1 MTLRSAGDS
10 APTERAP
17 IGQNMRE
24 FFTELRTNRSLLM
37 LVLVTAMV
45 EVFGFSFSTIL
56 PELATNRFAVGAEG
70 LGLMHSARA
79 IGGIAA
85 SLALAGIVGL
95 ERRGPVFLAVLYAF
109 GASLILL
116 SAAASF
122 ALALLALLL
131 VAALATSSDVLSQS
145 MMQLSVPN
153 KLRGRAMGSWI
164 LAVGA
169 SPLGHMQMG
178 ALAVT
183 LGVGGA
189 LLVNGG
195 ALIGVAILATVAAPR
210 LRRL

>member
-1 MTLRSAGDS
+1 MTSSPISTGAL
-10 APTERAP
+10 PTSTAVKS
-17 IGQNMRE
+17 IGTRP
-24 FFTELRTNRSLLM
+24 
-37 LVLVTAMV
+37 AM
-45 EVFGFSFSTIL
+45 GSRLPRISTD
-56 PELATNRFAVGAEG
+56 PRPLAAIYG
-70 LGLMHSARA
+70 LGT
-79 IGGIAA
+79 
-85 SLALAGIVGL
+85 
-95 ERRGPVFLAVLYAF
+95 
-109 GASLILL
+109 SLILL
-116 SAAASF
+116 SAAGLF

-131 VAALATSSDVLSQS
+131 VAVLATVSDVLTQS

-153 KLRGRAMGSWI
+153 RFRGRAMGSWV

-169 SPLGHMQMG
+169 SPLGHLQMG